1 MRATRTASCNS
12 DTRRFSHMM
21 AFAGSPASRV
31 TWRLAGPQAC
41 VSLRHAPPCVLRSCA
56 EPRSTRPPPADDWRA
71 LEQSWRFQH
80 RDVWDPTTSQPRACP
95 DCAASGTVECRF
107 CSATGVLTLGDK
119 LLCSIEG
126 GTACPVCNGRGET
139 RCNNCAGSGH
149 IASWIVQ

>member
-1 MRATRTASCNS
+1 MCATSTTCGREYP
-12 DTRRFSHMM
+12 RFSRMM
-21 AFAGSPASRV
+21 AFASSPASLGA
-31 TWRLAGPQAC
+31 WRQASRQAYVNSRRAPQC
-41 VSLRHAPPCVLRSCA
+41 VRSCA
-56 EPRSTRPPPADDWRA
+56 GPRPRSPAADDWRA

-80 RDVWDPTTSQPRACP
+80 RDIWDPTTSQPRACP

-119 LLCSIEG
+119 LLCSIDG
-126 GTACPVCNGRGET
+126 GTACPVCNGQGET